1 MLHQKDQDAAAAA
14 HLKQALA
21 VNPGFA
27 PAEQLLAQLAGDQ
40 FTPTE
45 VAIEMPSPGSP
56 VYSLSDGLPPSLPVQ
71 VANNQEPSLEEPS
84 FPSTRRA
91 PVYRMPPVDQQEDD
105 PAPSPRRLPLV
116 EQADEESLEL
126 PLNGPSGVSYPTTQT
141 SHVAD
146 ELRQPVGVIRLLG
159 SEPLPAPTP
168 DE

>member
-1 MLHQKDQDAAAAA
+1 
-14 HLKQALA
+14 
-21 VNPGFA
+21 
-27 PAEQLLAQLAGDQ
+27 
-40 FTPTE
+40 
-45 VAIEMPSPGSP
+45 
-56 VYSLSDGLPPSLPVQ
+56 
-71 VANNQEPSLEEPS
+71 
-84 FPSTRRA
+84 
-91 PVYRMPPVDQQEDD
+91 MPPVDQQEDD

-126 PLNGPSGVSYPTTQT
+126 PLKGPSGVSYPTTQT